1 MRSRLCTINF
11 LHTTY
16 IAQVQKHDL
25 PFPIHD
31 HMIICVVLQVL
42 ISILANGEKQR
53 DMATMV
59 EGNLGD
65 IEEDLIQVRS
75 HVVINV
81 LIKLQTELQH
91 ICAS

>member
-1 MRSRLCTINF
+1 ML
-11 LHTTY
+11 
-16 IAQVQKHDL
+16 
-25 PFPIHD
+25 
-31 HMIICVVLQVL
+31 ICVVLQVL

-75 HVVINV
+75 YVIINALRNYRVAAHLCFQVIGIGFLYGITGCFFKNKIGRAHV
-81 LIKLQTELQH
+81 
-91 ICAS
+91 